1 MHLKIPQTLGS
12 GLSSSEMQRMVYNNS
27 PEIACVSQIWPKRDS
42 EYMGPV
48 DSINGRVG
56 DEELNEELT
65 PCKLRR
71 SVQMIFY
78 QSRFWFSTDPILRL
92 RSSAKNK

>member
-1 MHLKIPQTLGS
+1 MCRRFGPNETL
-12 GLSSSEMQRMVYNNS
+12 N
-27 PEIACVSQIWPKRDS
+27 IW
-42 EYMGPV
+42 

-56 DEELNEELT
+56 DEELNDELT

-92 RSSAKNK
+92 RSSAENK